1 MTIYQV
7 LNDDNQLYCEYM
19 DVDKAM
25 HSAQDLTVWDV
36 EHYYHV
42 EELELEVV

>member
-7 LNDDNQLYCEYM
+7 LNDDDLLYCEYM
-19 DVDKAM
+19 DVEKAM

-36 EHYYHV
+36 EHYYHA